1 MSLIYSEYWYLAN
14 VHFCDILHTFIPHFT
29 LHSTEKNPHWI
40 FRKLPVHN
48 FPHSTFRKIPLPATE
63 VSYTGLAL
71 RMPMVL
77 YIDWLMAIQRA
88 RKDYSYSML
97 YYCRSVHVNEWHG
110 GWTILW
116 KIVLDLPCGLGRFQY
131 MTFSVQ
137 RGGQFRY
144 MMTSVHMWSISVY
157 VFFCST

>member
-1 MSLIYSEYWYLAN
+1 MFIS
-14 VHFCDILHTFIPHFT
+14 VTFCILSFRTAHFT

-40 FRKLPVHN
+40 FRKLVLPVHN
-48 FPHSTFRKIPLPATE
+48 FPHSALSKIPLLATE

-77 YIDWLMAIQRA
+77 CIEWLMAIQRA